1 MSTPC
6 YIWIK
11 VKKEDK
17 GKIIKPLKSKLHKTC
32 EWDIPLTDNTELKK
46 NYIGIYVHWD
56 GHIESVG
63 KTLTQHYNDY
73 DKILNLISCGDCSSI
88 YDIVRPYTAICN
100 RIWECNKPIQITRK
114 PTYQSYYTYLF
125 DNGKWYVKTSSKG
138 KWFNLE
144 EKIIE
149 IENAIY

>member
-6 YIWIK
+6 HIWVK
-11 VKKEDK
+11 VKKESI
-17 GKIIKPLKSKLHKTC
+17 GKYIKPLKSKLHKTC
-32 EWDIPLTDNTELKK
+32 KWNRPLINITELKN

-63 KTLTQHYNDY
+63 KTLVQHYNDY
-73 DKILNLISCGDCSSI
+73 DKILNLISCGDCTEI
-88 YDIVRPYTAICN
+88 LNKVLPYTAINN
-100 RIWECNKPIQITRK
+100 RIWECNKPTQITRK

-138 KWFNLE
+138 KWLNLE

-149 IENAIY
+149 IENSIY